1 MEIYTSID
9 IIKDEFNKEMLE
21 NRTDNY
27 KVSPI
32 DGIELLEALKK
43 FNKYKLQP
51 NGIVSMFID
60 KKEKIFILFS
70 GEEVILKIKDVE
82 YFLDMKK

>member
-32 DGIELLEALKK
+32 DGIELLEALKNLINISCNRMVLFQCLLIKKKK
-43 FNKYKLQP
+43 FLYYFP
-51 NGIVSMFID
+51 E
-60 KKEKIFILFS
+60 KK
-70 GEEVILKIKDVE
+70 
-82 YFLDMKK
+82 

>member
-43 FNKYKLQP
+43 
-51 NGIVSMFID
+51 I
-60 KKEKIFILFS
+60 
-70 GEEVILKIKDVE
+70 
-82 YFLDMKK
+82 

>member
-1 MEIYTSID
+1 MEVYTSID

-32 DGIELLEALKK
+32 DGIELLETLKK
-43 FNKYKLQP
+43 FDKYKLQP
-51 NGIVSMFID
+51 NSIVSMFIN
-60 KKEKIFILFS
+60 KK
-70 GEEVILKIKDVE
+70 
-82 YFLDMKK
+82 